1 MEQAVIL
8 AGGLGE
14 RLRPLTDSI
23 PKPLVP
29 IEDKPFITYVIED
42 LRSKG
47 ISKFLLLTGYR
58 SDLISQYFEA
68 DHSILCLE
76 TPQNFS
82 KSERLLHA
90 NVHINEEFLLLYG
103 DNLIPENLESFKPDN
118 SDIQFTVTRKNPGNV
133 ELTPKSIN
141 VRYFPERSTEL
152 DYVELG
158 YIGVKKTPL
167 FKTLRKVQSLEEA
180 FYVLANNN
188 RATARVIQG
197 PYFSVSDLSRFQ
209 ISKNAIKG
217 KKIILI
223 DRDGVINTRMPIG
236 EYVTEVNKFE
246 FIEENIIGM
255 QNLSKKGFT
264 FVIVSNQAGI
274 ARGHMSESQL
284 NKVNNFMIN
293 RLSEFG
299 ITILDL
305 FICMHGWEE
314 DCLCRKPRPGLLLEA
329 ARKYN
334 LFLKKAVF
342 IGDDKRDVEAALAAN
357 SNPIFIGIKEDLGSL
372 QNNVKSNVN
381 VSLAMDDIINV
392 YERNNQIYAR

>member
-14 RLRPLTDSI
+14 RLRPLTDNI

-29 IEDKPFITYVIED
+29 IEDKPFIKYVIED

-68 DHSILCLE
+68 DNTILCLA

-90 NVHINEEFLLLYG
+90 NLHINEEFLLLYG
-103 DNLIPENLESFKPDN
+103 DNLIPENLEIFKPNN
-118 SDIQFTVTRKNPGNV
+118 SDIQFTITRKNPGNV
-133 ELTPKSIN
+133 ELTQKSIN

-152 DYVELG
+152 DYIELG

-167 FKTLRKVQSLEEA
+167 FETLRKVQSLEEA
-180 FYVLANNN
+180 FCVVASNN

-197 PYFSVSDLSRFQ
+197 PYFSISDLSRFQ

-236 EYVTEVNKFE
+236 EYVTEVDKFE

-255 QNLSKKGFT
+255 QDLTKKGFT

-284 NKVNNFMIN
+284 NKVNNFMIK

-305 FICMHGWEE
+305 FTCMHGWEE

-334 LFLKKAVF
+334 LFLKKTVF

-357 SNPIFIGIKEDLGSL
+357 CNPIFIGIKEDLGSL

-392 YERNNQIYAR
+392 YERNN